1 LVYPTDRVEAVNY
14 NSKRGQVELTKGY
27 PEEKFLWNVD
37 FHPTPIRKRNWD
49 WYTYAAIWFS
59 MAFIVPSWS
68 LASVGLSF
76 GLGTLD
82 SILLV
87 FLGNVIVLIPMII
100 QSHGGARYGVPEPV
114 LTRTRWGVYGAIF
127 PSWIRAIIGAGWW
140 GIETYIMTE
149 AAVGIYAILTHKLS
163 VIGSYVAKGVASPYT
178 LSLAF
183 PQVFWITFT
192 LIIMLQ
198 ILLLY
203 FSPVPEA
210 QPALKWFAR
219 LAAPL
224 VLLGFVILWYNFM
237 GISHWNF
244 GGVFSI
250 RPAVTGINYWIMWFA
265 FLNANIAYWATMA
278 LSMPDYTRFA
288 KSQFAQTIGQ
298 IPMPFMM
305 LVIALLGVMTTGAI
319 EQVYHVAIWDPI
331 LASTLYLQPTLA
343 VLLNALFLLAT
354 FSVNVFANT
363 VGPAYDFANTFPRK
377 FTWFRGALLVIA
389 ISIILGAWT
398 FYSSA
403 YGYLYNWLLTY
414 GGLLGSVEGVI
425 IFDYALIRRF
435 KFELTDVFWSRGR
448 FRYWRG
454 INPAAFITF
463 AIVDFIIYAPFIPYH
478 SIIFS
483 NSWLIS
489 FLLSGLIY
497 VPLMTQ
503 WIIPRYQ
510 PELKG
515 SIFREGY
522 ASREVSMVFNNEENV
537 KR

>member
-1 LVYPTDRVEAVNY
+1 MANPTDRVGAVRY
-14 NSKRGQVELTKGY
+14 NVKRGQVELLGGY
-27 PEEKFLWNVD
+27 PEERLLWNAD
-37 FHPTPIRKRNWD
+37 FHPTPIKKRNWD
-49 WYTYAAIWFS
+49 WYTYAAIWFG

-76 GLGTLD
+76 GLGTLN

-87 FLGNVIVLIPMII
+87 FLGNAVVLVPMII
-100 QSHGGARYGVPEPV
+100 QSHGGARYGTPEPV
-114 LTRTRWGVYGAIF
+114 LTRTRWGVFGAMF
-127 PSWIRAIIGAGWW
+127 PSWIRAVIGAGWW
-140 GIETYIMTE
+140 GIESYIMTE
-149 AAVGIYAILTHKLS
+149 AAVGIYAILTHRLG
-163 VIGSYVAKGVASPYT
+163 VIEGYVARGIASPYT

-183 PQVFWITFT
+183 PLVFWTTFAA
-192 LIIMLQ
+192 IILLQ
-198 ILLLY
+198 VALLY

-224 VLLGFVILWYNFM
+224 VLLGFVMLWYNFM
-237 GISHWNF
+237 SISHW
-244 GGVFSI
+244 GVGQVLSI
-250 RPAVTGINYWIMWFA
+250 GPTVTGINYWIAWLA
-265 FLNANIAYWATMA
+265 FLNANIAFWATMA

-305 LVIALLGVMTTGAI
+305 LAIAIFSVMTTGAI
-319 EQVYHVAIWDPI
+319 EQAYHVTIWDPI
-331 LASTLYLQPTLA
+331 LAATLYLRPATA
-343 VLLNALFLLAT
+343 VLIDALFLLAT

-377 FTWFRGALLVIA
+377 LTWFRGALIVVA
-389 ISIILGAWT
+389 ISIVLGAWT
-398 FYSSA
+398 YYGSA

-414 GGLLGSVEGVI
+414 GGLLGSVEGII

-463 AIVDFIIYAPFIPYH
+463 AIVEFLIYAPFIPYH
-478 SIIFS
+478 NVIFS
-483 NSWLIS
+483 NSWLLS

-503 WIIPRYQ
+503 WVIPKYQ

-515 SIFREGY
+515 SVFKGGYVSDEVAVIFNDN
-522 ASREVSMVFNNEENV
+522 AT
-537 KR
+537 